1 MKKANETN
9 ENYCHIEARKLDD
22 LRRLKARQTDKEDL
36 YKECIEMLQAHD
48 PNGEYWAII
57 FEHGNDY
64 DKAMQVVQEC
74 VAMSLQMAIQDK
86 EKEAAQFYIKVLKE
100 AIKY

>member
-1 MKKANETN
+1 MSYLETINKKES
-9 ENYCHIEARKLDD
+9 I
-22 LRRLKARQTDKEDL
+22 

-57 FEHGNDY
+57 HEYSHDY

-74 VAMSLQMAIQDK
+74 VAMSLQIAIQDK
-86 EKEAAQFYIKVLKE
+86 EKDAAKFYIKVFKE

>member
-1 MKKANETN
+1 MSYLETLNKKES
-9 ENYCHIEARKLDD
+9 
-22 LRRLKARQTDKEDL
+22 L

-86 EKEAAQFYIKVLKE
+86 EKDAAQFYIKVLRE

>member
-1 MKKANETN
+1 MSYLETLN
-9 ENYCHIEARKLDD
+9 KRES
-22 LRRLKARQTDKEDL
+22 L

-57 FEHGNDY
+57 HEYSHDY
-64 DKAMQVVQEC
+64 DKAMQVVREC
-74 VAMSLQMAIQDK
+74 VSESLNMAIKDK
-86 EKEAAQFYIKVLKE
+86 EIEAARFYMSVLKK

>member
-1 MKKANETN
+1 MNSLE
-9 ENYCHIEARKLDD
+9 KL
-22 LRRLKARQTDKEDL
+22 KTKEIALNHLVYNRIKL

-86 EKEAAQFYIKVLKE
+86 EKDAAKVYIKVLRE